1 MRTYNQTMR
10 RQTPSI
16 KNPRYPLAFRI
27 YLSLDHPS
35 APWTANSLPF
45 RLDNS
50 SLTSLYSHGFI
61 ISRGKQTGRGGTPA
75 NLWVFDAPVLKQLRF
90 LASRQ
95 ACKHLTKE
103 DSLFGVVTCKR
114 LKHKMSLAGCKE
126 CLKYN
131 EETGKD
137 YYPQSVLQRFGLMH
151 P

>member
-1 MRTYNQTMR
+1 MR

-27 YLSLDHPS
+27 YLALGDHPS

-45 RLDNS
+45 RLENS
-50 SLTSLYSHGFI
+50 ALTSLLNHGFI
-61 ISRGKQTGRGGTPA
+61 ISRGKRNGKGGTPA
-75 NLWVFDAPVLKQLRF
+75 NVWVFDAPVLEQLRF
-90 LASRQ
+90 LAKRQ
-95 ACKHLTKE
+95 QCTHIKKE
-103 DSLFGVVTCKR
+103 DSLFGEVYCRR

-126 CLKYN
+126 CLKYT

-137 YYPQSVLQRFGLMH
+137 YFPQSVLQRFGLMH